1 MLQLFFTLV
10 NDLCN
15 KHTRNVKGFLFIT
28 EFEKVTLF
36 SHNGINYD
44 LYGIMNTLTTYL
56 LIYLRTIAICPLNIN
71 FKWDNKLVMVQIVS
85 K

>member
-15 KHTRNVKGFLFIT
+15 KHTRNVNGFLFIT

-36 SHNGINYD
+36 SHNE
-44 LYGIMNTLTTYL
+44 IMISWNNEYIKKP
-56 LIYLRTIAICPLNIN
+56 IYLFI
-71 FKWDNKLVMVQIVS
+71 
-85 K
+85 

>member
-15 KHTRNVKGFLFIT
+15 KHTRNVNGFLFIT

-36 SHNGINYD
+36 SHNEIMISW
-44 LYGIMNTLTTYL
+44 IMNTLKNLFTYL
-56 LIYLRTIAICPLNIN
+56 
-71 FKWDNKLVMVQIVS
+71 FEDNCNLPPQYQFQVGQ
-85 K
+85 

>member
-44 LYGIMNTLTTYL
+44 LYGIMNTLNNLFTYL
-56 LIYLRTIAICPLNIN
+56 
-71 FKWDNKLVMVQIVS
+71 FEDNCNLPPQYQFQVGQ
-85 K
+85 